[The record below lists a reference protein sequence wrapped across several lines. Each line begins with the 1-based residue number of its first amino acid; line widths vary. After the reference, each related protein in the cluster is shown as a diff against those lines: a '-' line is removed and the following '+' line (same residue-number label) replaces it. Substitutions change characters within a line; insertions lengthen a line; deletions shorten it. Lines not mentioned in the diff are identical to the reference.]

1 MVKFASDV
9 NKAEKE
15 LNKVPTVKADV
26 TVAHNYSTHHLNSTE
41 LGKEKLRQ
49 MLAQVSKIR
58 GTPKSY
64 RRNKDKFYTP
74 NTQIHDRSLSWHGTG
89 TSIKRGRVKLVLW
102 AQTSPLHE
110 MMWSCSIYFIV
121 FIEIDK
127 PIFNV
132 LETHLLFHQ

>member
-1 MVKFASDV
+1 MVDMVKFASDV

-15 LNKVPTVKADV
+15 INKVPTVKADV

-64 RRNKDKFYTP
+64 RRNKDKFYTSAL
-74 NTQIHDRSLSWHGTG
+74 TVGTLFISFSALLTSLANFTIS
-89 TSIKRGRVKLVLW
+89 
-102 AQTSPLHE
+102 
-110 MMWSCSIYFIV
+110 
-121 FIEIDK
+121 
-127 PIFNV
+127 
-132 LETHLLFHQ
+132 

>member
-1 MVKFASDV
+1 MESNSEITIKKCTNFFM
-9 NKAEKE
+9 
-15 LNKVPTVKADV
+15 LI
-26 TVAHNYSTHHLNSTE
+26 YSTE

-89 TSIKRGRVKLVLW
+89 TSIKRGKCIAGQDATNIKTNYYW
-102 AQTSPLHE
+102 TKF
-110 MMWSCSIYFIV
+110 FIGEREDV
-121 FIEIDK
+121 S
-127 PIFNV
+127 
-132 LETHLLFHQ
+132 LTH